1 MTSIPICSIIIVNY
15 QGLRQTKDCLKSLQ
29 KLAYPEQ
36 QLDLILIDNCS
47 QDESVNIL
55 GQLFPQVRV
64 FVNSENNFAK
74 ALNLGISQAKG
85 QYIGFLNN
93 DATLDSHWLEILVKL
108 LETNPNF
115 GAASG
120 KLLFKD
126 GRINSVGIQQLPNFY
141 WQDVG
146 FSEKDSGQYNTER
159 EVEGLCWAAV
169 LFRREC
175 LETVGQIDEDFVMYF
190 EDVEFSKRCQK
201 QGWKMLYTPTAIAH
215 HEYRGSSKGSKLTEY
230 FCNRNR
236 FLYLAKHEPLQL
248 AASIHTSDFFTN
260 KQYDLLLE
268 SLFVAIKKLYEYQK
282 PEIIE
287 IVLPQLS
294 EKLAVIYSRFQVDR
308 IFSRLQVVGGS
319 RKMSIAIYDHGLHF
333 IGGGQKYVAT
343 IASLLQNQFDITFI
357 ANKPV
362 TISDLESWYGLNLA
376 TSKIKVIPLQFY
388 EKRGMQCID
397 SSMIVEDIEN
407 PFDEI
412 ARESKNYDIFIN
424 ANQLEKVKP
433 LSPISIFFCHFPN
446 TFRNCHFAV
455 DDYTFI
461 IANSKFTVKW
471 LDKRWNLKP
480 TFMLYPPV
488 EMETVKVPKEKII
501 LAVGQFEAGGTKKQI
516 ELIQAFR
523 SLLVDYPEQMQGWRL
538 ILVGSSI
545 PKNPYLK
552 TVQNLLKQGSGAI
565 ALKVNADFD
574 EVKSLYASASIFW
587 HGCGLGEVNPQRCE
601 HFGMATVEAMQNS
614 CAPIVFNGG
623 GQPEIVENRRSG
635 FLFNTIEELCQH
647 SYKLIVNPDLLA
659 EIQAAAYERSQYFRL
674 PQFESKVKQFF
685 EILHQ
690 EYATIRL
697 PNPADVAQML
707 DKQLTDEA

>member
-1 MTSIPICSIIIVNY
+1 MTTLPICSFIIVNY
-15 QGLRQTKDCLKSLQ
+15 NGLRHTKDCLKSLQ
-29 KLAYPEQ
+29 KLAYPES
-36 QLDLILIDNCS
+36 QLDLIVIDNCS
-47 QDESVNIL
+47 QDDSVNAL
-55 GQLFPQVRV
+55 RQLFPKVRI
-64 FVNSENNFAK
+64 FVNTANNFAK
-74 ALNLGISQAKG
+74 ALNLGISEAKG

-93 DATLDSHWLEILVKL
+93 DATLDSHWLEILVKR
-108 LETNPNF
+108 LETDNKV

-126 GRINSVGIQQLPNFY
+126 GRINSAGIQQLPNFY

-146 FSEKDSGQYNTER
+146 FGEKDSGQYNTER

-175 LETVGQIDEDFVMYF
+175 LEDVGPIDEDFVMYF

-201 QGWKMLYTPTAIAH
+201 RDWKMLYTPAAIAH

-248 AASIHTSDFFTN
+248 VKSIHTSDFFSN
-260 KQYDLLLE
+260 KQYDLLFE
-268 SLFVAIKKLYEYQK
+268 SLFFAIKKLLDYQK
-282 PEIIE
+282 PEIVAA
-287 IVLPQLS
+287 VLPQLT
-294 EKLAVIYSRFQVDR
+294 EKLAVIYSRMKVDR
-308 IFSRLQVVGGS
+308 ILPRLEVVRGD

-343 IASLLQNQFDITFI
+343 IASLLQNEFDITFI

-362 TISDLESWYGLNLA
+362 AVSDLESWYGLNL
-376 TSKIKVIPLQFY
+376 SGCKVKIMPLAFY

-397 SSMIVEDIEN
+397 SSIIAEDMEN

-412 ARESKNYDIFIN
+412 ARESKNYDIFVN

-433 LSPISIFFCHFPN
+433 LSPISVFFCHFPN
-446 TFRNCHFAV
+446 TFRNRHFAV

-461 IANSKFTVKW
+461 IANSQFTVKW
-471 LDKRWNLKP
+471 LEKRWNLQP

-488 EMETVKVPKEKII
+488 EMATAKVSKEKII

-523 SLLVDYPEQMQGWRL
+523 SLLADYPDELQGWRL
-538 ILVGSSI
+538 ILAGSSV

-552 TVQNLLKQGSGAI
+552 TVQNLLKQDSRAI
-565 ALKVNADFD
+565 ELKVNGSLD
-574 EVKSLYASASIFW
+574 EVKSLYAKSSIFW
-587 HGCGLGEVNPQRCE
+587 HGCGLGEVNPQRFE
-601 HFGMATVEAMQNS
+601 HFGMATVEAMQNC
-614 CAPIVFNGG
+614 CAPIAFCGG
-623 GQPEIVENRRSG
+623 GQPEIVEHGRSG
-635 FLFNTIEELCQH
+635 FLFNTVEELCRYSHQ
-647 SYKLIVNPDLLA
+647 LIVNPDLLA
-659 EIQAAAYERSQYFRL
+659 ELQAGAQQRSQNFRL
-674 PQFESKVKQFF
+674 APFEHKVKSFF
-685 EILHQ
+685 EIIHQ

-697 PNPADVAQML
+697 PNPGEIAQML
-707 DKQLTDEA
+707 DRP

>member
-1 MTSIPICSIIIVNY
+1 MTTLPICSLIIVNY
-15 QGLRQTKDCLKSLQ
+15 NGLRHTKDCLKSLQ

-36 QLDLILIDNCS
+36 QLDLIVIDNCS
-47 QDESVNIL
+47 KDDSVKSL
-55 GQLFPQVRV
+55 GELFPKVRI
-64 FVNSENNFAK
+64 FVNTANNFAK
-74 ALNLGISQAKG
+74 ALNLGISEAKG
-85 QYIGFLNN
+85 QYIAFLNN
-93 DATLDSHWLEILVKL
+93 DATLESRWLEILVKR
-108 LETNPNF
+108 LETNNKI
-115 GAASG
+115 GATSG

-126 GRINSVGIQQLPNFY
+126 GRINSAGIQQLPNFY

-146 FSEKDSGQYNTER
+146 FGEKDSGQYDTER

-175 LETVGQIDEDFVMYF
+175 LEDVGPIDEDFVMYF
-190 EDVEFSKRCQK
+190 EDVEFAKRCHK
-201 QGWKMLYTPTAIAH
+201 RGWKMLYTPAAIAH

-248 AASIHTSDFFTN
+248 VSSIHTSDFFTN
-260 KQYDLLLE
+260 KQYDLLFE
-268 SLFVAIKKLYEYQK
+268 SLFVAIKKLLDYQK

-287 IVLPQLS
+287 TVIPQLS
-294 EKLAVIYSRFQVDR
+294 EKLAVIYSRMKVDR
-308 IFSRLQVVGGS
+308 ILPRLQVVRGD
-319 RKMSIAIYDHGLHF
+319 RKMSIGIYDHGLHF

-343 IASLLQNQFDITFI
+343 IAALLQNEFDITFI

-362 TISDLESWYGLNLA
+362 AVSDLESWYGLNL
-376 TSKIKVIPLQFY
+376 SGCKIKIIPLAFY

-397 SSMIVEDIEN
+397 SSIIVEDMEN

-412 ARESKNYDIFIN
+412 AKESKNYDIFLN

-446 TFRNCHFAV
+446 TFRNRHFAV

-461 IANSKFTVKW
+461 IANSQFTVKW
-471 LDKRWNLKP
+471 LEKRWDLKP
-480 TFMLYPPV
+480 TFLLYPPV
-488 EMETVKVPKEKII
+488 EMVTVKVPKENII

-516 ELIQAFR
+516 ELIKAFR
-523 SLLVDYPEQMQGWRL
+523 SLLADYPEDFQGWRL
-538 ILVGSSI
+538 ILAGSSI

-552 TVQNLLKQGSGAI
+552 TVQNLLKQDSRAI
-565 ALKVNADFD
+565 ELKVNADFD
-574 EVKSLYASASIFW
+574 EVKSLYAKASIFW
-587 HGCGLGEVNPQRCE
+587 HGCGLGEVNPQRFE

-623 GQPEIVENRRSG
+623 GQPEIVENGRSG
-635 FLFNTIEELCQH
+635 FLFNTVEELCQH
-647 SYKLIVNPDLLA
+647 SHQLIVNPDLLA
-659 EIQAAAYERSQYFRL
+659 ELQAGAQQRSQNFRL
-674 PQFESKVKQFF
+674 ARFEKKVKTFF
-685 EILHQ
+685 EIIQQ

-697 PNPADVAQML
+697 PNPADIAQML
-707 DKQLTDEA
+707 DRT

>member
-1 MTSIPICSIIIVNY
+1 MSALPICSIIIVNY
-15 QGLRQTKDCLKSLQ
+15 KGFRQTKDCLKSLE
-29 KLAYPEQ
+29 KLTYPAQ
-36 QLDLILIDNCS
+36 QLDIIVIDNCS
-47 QDESVNIL
+47 EDESVNSL
-55 GQLFPQVRV
+55 RELFPQIRL

-74 ALNLGISQAKG
+74 ALNLGIKEAKG

-93 DATLDSHWLEILVKL
+93 DATPDSQWLQILVKV
-108 LETNPNF
+108 LETNEKI

-126 GRINSVGIQQLPNFY
+126 GRINSVGIQQLTNFY

-146 FSEKDSGQYNTER
+146 FGEKDLGQYDTEK

-175 LETVGQIDEDFVMYF
+175 LADVGQIDEDFVMYF
-190 EDVEFSKRCQK
+190 EDVEYAKRCQK
-201 QGWKMLYTPTAIAH
+201 RGWKMLYTPNAIAH

-248 AASIHTSDFFTN
+248 AAAIHTSDFFTH
-260 KQYDLLLE
+260 KQYDFLFE
-268 SLFVAIKKLYEYQK
+268 SIFVAIKKLLDYQT
-282 PEIIE
+282 PEIVAT
-287 IVLPQLS
+287 VLPQLS
-294 EKLAVIYSRFQVDR
+294 ERLAVIYNRIKVDR
-308 IFSRLQVVGGS
+308 ILHRLQVIRGD
-319 RKMSIAIYDHGLHF
+319 RPMSIAIYDCGLHF

-343 IASLLQNQFDITFI
+343 IAALLQDRFNITFI

-362 TISDLESWYGLNLA
+362 TISELESWYGLNLA
-376 TSKIKVIPLQFY
+376 KCQVKVIPLAFY

-397 SSMIVEDIEN
+397 SSIIADDMEN

-412 ARESKNYDIFIN
+412 ARDSKNYDVFIN

-446 TFRNCHFAV
+446 AFRNRHFAV
-455 DDYTFI
+455 GDYTFI

-471 LDKRWNLKP
+471 LDKRWNLQP

-488 EMETVKVPKEKII
+488 EMVTVKVPKENII

-523 SLLVDYPEQMQGWRL
+523 SLQANHPEKMQGWRL
-538 ILVGSSI
+538 ILAGSSVA
-545 PKNPYLK
+545 KNPYLK
-552 TVQNLLKQGSGAI
+552 TVRDLLKADSRSIELQ
-565 ALKVNADFD
+565 VNADCD
-574 EVKSLYASASIFW
+574 EVKSLYAKASIFW
-587 HGCGLGEVNPQRCE
+587 HACGLGEVNPQRCE
-601 HFGMATVEAMQNS
+601 HFGMATVEAMQNN

-623 GQPEIVENRRSG
+623 GQIEIVESGRSG
-635 FLFNTIEELCQH
+635 FLFNSIDELCQH
-647 SYKLIVNPDLLA
+647 SYQLIVNPDLLA
-659 EIQAAAYERSQYFRL
+659 EIQEVACQRSQNFRL
-674 PQFESKVKQFF
+674 APFEKKVKDFF
-685 EILHQ
+685 EIIYR

-697 PNPADVAQML
+697 PNPGDFRF
-707 DKQLTDEA
+707 

>member
-1 MTSIPICSIIIVNY
+1 MTTLPICSLIIVNY
-15 QGLRQTKDCLKSLQ
+15 NGLRHTKDCLKSLQ
-29 KLAYPEQ
+29 KLAYPES
-36 QLDLILIDNCS
+36 QLDLIVIDNCS
-47 QDESVNIL
+47 QDDSVNSL
-55 GQLFPQVRV
+55 CELFPKVRI
-64 FVNSENNFAK
+64 FVNSANNFAK
-74 ALNLGISQAKG
+74 ALNLGISEAKG
-85 QYIGFLNN
+85 EYIGFLNN
-93 DATLDSHWLEILVKL
+93 DATLDSRWLEILVKR
-108 LETNPNF
+108 LETNKEV
-115 GAASG
+115 GATSG

-126 GRINSVGIQQLPNFY
+126 GRINSAGIQQLPNFY

-146 FSEKDSGQYNTER
+146 FAEKDSGQYDTER

-169 LFRREC
+169 LFCRKC
-175 LETVGQIDEDFVMYF
+175 LEDVGPIDEDFVMYF
-190 EDVEFSKRCQK
+190 EDVEFAKRCHK
-201 QGWKMLYTPTAIAH
+201 RGWKMLYTPAAIAH

-248 AASIHTSDFFTN
+248 VKGIHTSDFFTN
-260 KQYDLLLE
+260 KQYDLLFE
-268 SLFVAIKKLYEYQK
+268 SLFVAIKKLLDYQK

-287 IVLPQLS
+287 TVLPQLS
-294 EKLAVIYSRFQVDR
+294 EKLAVIYSRMKIDR
-308 IFSRLQVVGGS
+308 ILSRLQVVRGD

-343 IASLLQNQFDITFI
+343 LASLLQNEFDITFI

-362 TISDLESWYGLNLA
+362 AVSDLESWYGLNL
-376 TSKIKVIPLQFY
+376 SGCKIKIMPLAFY

-397 SSMIVEDIEN
+397 SSIIVEDMEN

-433 LSPISIFFCHFPN
+433 LSPISVFFCHFPN
-446 TFRNCHFAV
+446 TFRNRHFAV

-461 IANSKFTVKW
+461 IVNSQFTVKW
-471 LDKRWNLKP
+471 LEKRWNLQP
-480 TFMLYPPV
+480 TFLLYPPV
-488 EMETVKVPKEKII
+488 EMATVKVPKENII

-516 ELIQAFR
+516 ELIKAFR
-523 SLLVDYPEQMQGWRL
+523 SLLADYPEDFQGWRL

-552 TVQNLLKQGSGAI
+552 TVQNLLKQDSRAI
-565 ALKVNADFD
+565 ELKVNVDFD
-574 EVKSLYASASIFW
+574 EVKSLYARASIFW
-587 HGCGLGEVNPQRCE
+587 HGCGLGEVNPQRFE

-623 GQPEIVENRRSG
+623 GQPEIVEHGRSG
-635 FLFNTIEELCQH
+635 FVFNTVEELCQH
-647 SYKLIVNPDLLA
+647 SHQLIVNPDLLA
-659 EIQAAAYERSQYFRL
+659 ELQAGAQQRSQNFRIAH
-674 PQFESKVKQFF
+674 FEKKVNIFF
-685 EILHQ
+685 DILHQ

-697 PNPADVAQML
+697 PNPADIAQML
-707 DKQLTDEA
+707 DRT

>member
-1 MTSIPICSIIIVNY
+1 MTTLPICSLIIVNY
-15 QGLRQTKDCLKSLQ
+15 NGLRHTKDCLKSLQ
-29 KLAYPEQ
+29 KLAYPES
-36 QLDLILIDNCS
+36 QLDLIVIDNCS
-47 QDESVNIL
+47 QDDSVTSL
-55 GQLFPQVRV
+55 RELFPKVRI
-64 FVNSENNFAK
+64 FVNSANNFAK
-74 ALNLGISQAKG
+74 ALNLGISEAKG
-85 QYIGFLNN
+85 QYIAFLNN
-93 DATLDSHWLEILVKL
+93 DATLDSRWLEILVKR
-108 LETNPNF
+108 LETNKEV
-115 GAASG
+115 GATSG

-126 GRINSVGIQQLPNFY
+126 GRINSAGIQQLPNFY

-146 FSEKDSGQYNTER
+146 FGEKDSGQYDTEG

-175 LETVGQIDEDFVMYF
+175 LEDVGPIDEDFVMYF
-190 EDVEFSKRCQK
+190 EDVEFAKRCHK
-201 QGWKMLYTPTAIAH
+201 RGWKMLYTPAAIAH

-248 AASIHTSDFFTN
+248 VKGIHTSDFFSN
-260 KQYDLLLE
+260 KQYDLLFE
-268 SLFVAIKKLYEYQK
+268 SLFVAIKKLLDYQK

-287 IVLPQLS
+287 TVLPQLS
-294 EKLAVIYSRFQVDR
+294 EKLAVIYSRMKIDR
-308 IFSRLQVVGGS
+308 ILSRLQVVRGD

-343 IASLLQNQFDITFI
+343 LASLLQNEFDITFI

-362 TISDLESWYGLNLA
+362 AVSELESWYGLNL
-376 TSKIKVIPLQFY
+376 SGCKIKIMPLAFY

-397 SSMIVEDIEN
+397 SSIIVEDMEN

-433 LSPISIFFCHFPN
+433 LSPISVFFCHFPN
-446 TFRNCHFAV
+446 TFRNRHFAV

-461 IANSKFTVKW
+461 IVNSQFTVKW
-471 LDKRWNLKP
+471 LEKRWNLQP
-480 TFMLYPPV
+480 TFLLYPPV
-488 EMETVKVPKEKII
+488 EMATVKVPKENII

-516 ELIQAFR
+516 ELIKAFR
-523 SLLVDYPEQMQGWRL
+523 SLLADYPEDFQGWRL

-552 TVQNLLKQGSGAI
+552 TVQNLLKQDSRAI
-565 ALKVNADFD
+565 EIKVNVDFD
-574 EVKSLYASASIFW
+574 EVKSLYARASIFW
-587 HGCGLGEVNPQRCE
+587 HGCGLGEVNPQRFE

-623 GQPEIVENRRSG
+623 GQPEIVEHGRSG
-635 FLFNTIEELCQH
+635 FVFNTVEELCQH
-647 SYKLIVNPDLLA
+647 SHQLIVNPDLL
-659 EIQAAAYERSQYFRL
+659 EELQAGAQQRSQNFRIAH
-674 PQFESKVKQFF
+674 FEKKVNSFF
-685 EILHQ
+685 DILHQ

-697 PNPADVAQML
+697 PNPADIAQML
-707 DKQLTDEA
+707 DRT

>member
-1 MTSIPICSIIIVNY
+1 MLSIPICSLIIVNY
-15 QGLRQTKDCLKSLQ
+15 KGLRQTKDCLKSLQ
-29 KLAYPEQ
+29 KLAYPAQ

-47 QDESVNIL
+47 QDESVNTL
-55 GQLFPQVRV
+55 SELFPELRV

-74 ALNLGISQAKG
+74 ALNLGISKAKG
-85 QYIGFLNN
+85 EYIGFLNN

-108 LETNPNF
+108 LEKHPNA

-126 GRINSVGIQQLPNFY
+126 GRINSVGIQQLPNFF

-146 FSEKDSGQYNTER
+146 FGEKDSGQYNTER

-169 LFRREC
+169 LFRRKCIEN
-175 LETVGQIDEDFVMYF
+175 VGKVDEDFVMYF
-190 EDVEFSKRCQK
+190 EDVEFSQRCQK
-201 QGWKMLYTPTAIAH
+201 QGWKMIYTPTAIAH

-248 AASIHTSDFFTN
+248 AASIHTSDFFIH

-287 IVLPQLS
+287 TVLPQLS
-294 EKLAVIYSRFQVDR
+294 EKLAVIYSRIKVDR
-308 IFSRLQVVGGS
+308 ILSRLEVVGGI

-357 ANKPV
+357 ANKAV
-362 TISDLESWYGLNLA
+362 AISDLESWYGLKL
-376 TSKIKVIPLQFY
+376 SECKIKVIPLQFY

-397 SSMIVEDIEN
+397 SSIITDELEN

-412 ARESKNYDIFIN
+412 ARESKKYDIFLN

-433 LSPISIFFCHFPN
+433 LSPLSVFFCHFPN
-446 TFRNCHFAV
+446 TFRNRHFAV

-461 IANSKFTVKW
+461 IANSQFTVKW
-471 LDKRWNLKP
+471 LEKRWNLQP

-488 EMETVKVPKEKII
+488 EMATVKVPKEKII
-501 LAVGQFEAGGTKKQI
+501 LAVGQWEAGGTKKQI
-516 ELIQAFR
+516 ELIKAFR
-523 SLLVDYPEQMQGWRL
+523 SLLADYPEQLQGWRL
-538 ILVGSSI
+538 VLVGSSI

-552 TVQNLLKQGSGAI
+552 TVENLLKQGSGAI
-565 ALKVNADFD
+565 ELKVNAGLE
-574 EVKSLYASASIFW
+574 EVKSLYAKASIFW
-587 HGCGLGEVNPQRCE
+587 HACGLGEVNPQRFE
-601 HFGMATVEAMQNS
+601 HFGMATVEAMQNC

-623 GQPEIVENRRSG
+623 GQPEIVENGRSG
-635 FLFNTIEELCQH
+635 FLFNSVEELCYH
-647 SYKLIVNPDLLA
+647 SHQLIVNPDLLA
-659 EIQAAAYERSQYFRL
+659 EIQAAADRRSQYFRL
-674 PQFESKVKQFF
+674 AHFEQKVKEFF
-685 EILHQ
+685 EIIYQ

-697 PNPADVAQML
+697 PNPADVGQML
-707 DKQLTDEA
+707 DLDRE

>member
-1 MTSIPICSIIIVNY
+1 MNTLPICSLIIVNY
-15 QGLRQTKDCLKSLQ
+15 NGLRHTKDCLKSLQ
-29 KLAYPEQ
+29 KLAYPES
-36 QLDLILIDNCS
+36 QLDLIVIDNCS
-47 QDESVNIL
+47 QDDSVNAL
-55 GQLFPQVRV
+55 HELFPKVRI
-64 FVNSENNFAK
+64 FVNTANNFAK
-74 ALNLGISQAKG
+74 ALNLGISEAKG

-93 DATLDSHWLEILVKL
+93 DATLDSHWLEILVKR
-108 LETNPNF
+108 LETDNKV
-115 GAASG
+115 GATSG

-126 GRINSVGIQQLPNFY
+126 GRINSAGIQQLPNFY

-146 FSEKDSGQYNTER
+146 FGEKDTGQYDIQR

-175 LETVGQIDEDFVMYF
+175 LEDVGPIDEDFVMYF
-190 EDVEFSKRCQK
+190 EDVEFAKRCHK
-201 QGWKMLYTPTAIAH
+201 RGWKMLYTPAAIAH

-248 AASIHTSDFFTN
+248 VKAIHTSDFFTN
-260 KQYDLLLE
+260 KQYDLLFE
-268 SLFVAIKKLYEYQK
+268 SLFVAIKKLLDYQP
-282 PEIIE
+282 PEIVATI
-287 IVLPQLS
+287 LPQLS
-294 EKLAVIYSRFQVDR
+294 EKLAVIYSRMKVDR
-308 IFSRLQVVGGS
+308 ILPRLQVVRGD

-343 IASLLQNQFDITFI
+343 IASLLQNEFDITFI

-362 TISDLESWYGLNLA
+362 AVSDLESWYGLNL
-376 TSKIKVIPLQFY
+376 SGCKIKIIPLQFY

-397 SSMIVEDIEN
+397 SSIIAEDMEN

-433 LSPISIFFCHFPN
+433 LSPISVFFCHFPN
-446 TFRNCHFAV
+446 TFRNRHFAV

-471 LDKRWNLKP
+471 LEKRWNLQP

-488 EMETVKVPKEKII
+488 EMATAKVPKEKII

-516 ELIQAFR
+516 ELIEAFR
-523 SLLVDYPEQMQGWRL
+523 SLLADYPDQLQGWRL
-538 ILVGSSI
+538 ILAGSSV

-552 TVQNLLKQGSGAI
+552 TVQNLLKQDSRAI
-565 ALKVNADFD
+565 ELKVNCSLD
-574 EVKSLYASASIFW
+574 EVKLLYAKASIFW
-587 HGCGLGEVNPQRCE
+587 HGCGLGEVNPQRFE

-614 CAPIVFNGG
+614 CAPIAFCGG
-623 GQPEIVENRRSG
+623 GQPEIVEHGRSG
-635 FLFNTIEELCQH
+635 FLFNTVEELCRYSHQ
-647 SYKLIVNPDLLA
+647 LIVNPDLLA
-659 EIQAAAYERSQYFRL
+659 ELQAGAQQRSQNFRL
-674 PQFESKVKQFF
+674 APFEHKVKSFF
-685 EILHQ
+685 EIIHQ

-697 PNPADVAQML
+697 PNPGEIAQML
-707 DKQLTDEA
+707 DRP

>member
-1 MTSIPICSIIIVNY
+1 MTTLPICSLIIVNY
-15 QGLRQTKDCLKSLQ
+15 NGLRHTKDCLKSLQ

-36 QLDLILIDNCS
+36 QLDLIVIDNCS
-47 QDESVNIL
+47 QDDSVTSL
-55 GQLFPQVRV
+55 REVFPKVRI
-64 FVNSENNFAK
+64 FVNTANNFAK
-74 ALNLGISQAKG
+74 ALNLGISEAKG

-93 DATLDSHWLEILVKL
+93 DATLDSHWLEILVKR
-108 LETNPNF
+108 LETNKEV
-115 GAASG
+115 GATSG

-126 GRINSVGIQQLPNFY
+126 GRINSAGIQQLPNFY

-146 FSEKDSGQYNTER
+146 FGEKDSGQYDTER

-175 LETVGQIDEDFVMYF
+175 LEDVGPIDEDFVMYF
-190 EDVEFSKRCQK
+190 EDVEFAKRCHK
-201 QGWKMLYTPTAIAH
+201 RGWKMLYTPAAIAH

-236 FLYLAKHEPLQL
+236 FLYLAKHEALQL
-248 AASIHTSDFFTN
+248 VKGIHTSDFFTN
-260 KQYDLLLE
+260 KQYDLLFE
-268 SLFVAIKKLYEYQK
+268 SLFVAIKKLLDYQK

-287 IVLPQLS
+287 TVLPQLS
-294 EKLAVIYSRFQVDR
+294 EKLAVIYSRMKIDR
-308 IFSRLQVVGGS
+308 ILSRLQVVRGD

-343 IASLLQNQFDITFI
+343 IASLLQNEFDITFI

-362 TISDLESWYGLNLA
+362 AVSDLESWYGLNL
-376 TSKIKVIPLQFY
+376 SGCKIKIMPLAFY

-397 SSMIVEDIEN
+397 SSIIVEDMEN

-433 LSPISIFFCHFPN
+433 LSPISVFFCHFPN
-446 TFRNCHFAV
+446 TFRNRHFAV

-461 IANSKFTVKW
+461 IANSQFTVKW
-471 LDKRWNLKP
+471 LEKRWNLKP
-480 TFMLYPPV
+480 TFLLYPPV
-488 EMETVKVPKEKII
+488 EMATVKVPKEKII

-516 ELIQAFR
+516 ELIKAFR
-523 SLLVDYPEQMQGWRL
+523 SLRGDYPEEFQGWRL
-538 ILVGSSI
+538 ILAGSSI

-552 TVQNLLKQGSGAI
+552 TVQNLLKQDSRAI
-565 ALKVNADFD
+565 ELKVNADFAQ
-574 EVKSLYASASIFW
+574 VKSLYAKASIFW
-587 HGCGLGEVNPQRCE
+587 HGCGLGEVNPQRFE

-623 GQPEIVENRRSG
+623 GQPEIVEHGRSG
-635 FLFNTIEELCQH
+635 FLFNTVEELCQH
-647 SYKLIVNPDLLA
+647 SHQLIVNPDLLA
-659 EIQAAAYERSQYFRL
+659 ELQAGAQQRSQNFRL
-674 PQFESKVKQFF
+674 ARFDKKVNSFF

-697 PNPADVAQML
+697 PNPADIAQML
-707 DKQLTDEA
+707 DRT

>member
-1 MTSIPICSIIIVNY
+1 MTALPICSLIIVNY
-15 QGLRQTKDCLKSLQ
+15 NGLRHTKDCLKSLQ
-29 KLAYPEQ
+29 KLAYPES
-36 QLDLILIDNCS
+36 QLDLIVIDNCS
-47 QDESVNIL
+47 QDDSVNSL
-55 GQLFPQVRV
+55 RELFPKVRI
-64 FVNSENNFAK
+64 FVNTANNFAK
-74 ALNLGISQAKG
+74 ALNLGISEAKG

-93 DATLDSHWLEILVKL
+93 DATLDSRWLEILVKV
-108 LETNPNF
+108 LETHKKI
-115 GAASG
+115 GATSG

-126 GRINSVGIQQLPNFY
+126 GRINSAGIQQLPNFY
-141 WQDVG
+141 WRDVG
-146 FSEKDSGQYNTER
+146 FGEKDSGQYDTER

-169 LFRREC
+169 LFRKEC
-175 LETVGQIDEDFVMYF
+175 IEDVGPIDEDFVMYF
-190 EDVEFSKRCQK
+190 EDVEFAKRCHK
-201 QGWKMLYTPTAIAH
+201 RGWKMLYTPAAIAH

-248 AASIHTSDFFTN
+248 VKGIHTSDFFTN
-260 KQYDLLLE
+260 KQYDLLFE
-268 SLFVAIKKLYEYQK
+268 SLFVGIKKLLDYQK

-287 IVLPQLS
+287 TVLPQLS
-294 EKLAVIYSRFQVDR
+294 EKLAVIYSRMKIDR
-308 IFSRLQVVGGS
+308 ILSRLQVVRGD

-343 IASLLQNQFDITFI
+343 LASLLQNEFEITFI
-357 ANKPV
+357 ANKAV
-362 TISDLESWYGLNLA
+362 AISDLESWYGLNL
-376 TSKIKVIPLQFY
+376 SGCQIKIIPLAFY

-397 SSMIVEDIEN
+397 SSIIVEDMEN

-446 TFRNCHFAV
+446 TFRNRHFAV

-461 IANSKFTVKW
+461 IANSQFTVKW
-471 LDKRWNLKP
+471 LEKRWNLQP
-480 TFMLYPPV
+480 TFLLYPPI
-488 EMETVKVPKEKII
+488 EMATVKVPKEKII

-523 SLLVDYPEQMQGWRL
+523 SLLADYPEEFQEWRL
-538 ILVGSSI
+538 VLAGSSI

-552 TVQNLLKQGSGAI
+552 TVQNLLKQDSRAI
-565 ALKVNADFD
+565 ELKVNADFD
-574 EVKSLYASASIFW
+574 EVKSLYARASIFW
-587 HGCGLGEVNPQRCE
+587 HGCGLGEVNPQRFE

-623 GQPEIVENRRSG
+623 GQPEIVEHGRSG
-635 FLFNTIEELCQH
+635 FLFNTVEELCQH
-647 SYKLIVNPDLLA
+647 SHQLIVNPDLLA
-659 EIQAAAYERSQYFRL
+659 ELQTGAQQRSQNFRL
-674 PQFESKVKQFF
+674 ARFDKKVKSFF
-685 EILHQ
+685 EIIHQ

-697 PNPADVAQML
+697 PNPADIAQML
-707 DKQLTDEA
+707 

>member
-1 MTSIPICSIIIVNY
+1 MTTLPICSFIIVNY
-15 QGLRQTKDCLKSLQ
+15 NGLRHTKDCLKSLQ
-29 KLAYPEQ
+29 KLAYPES
-36 QLDLILIDNCS
+36 QLDLIVIDNCS
-47 QDESVNIL
+47 QDDSVSSL
-55 GQLFPQVRV
+55 RELFPKVRI
-64 FVNSENNFAK
+64 FVNTANNFAK
-74 ALNLGISQAKG
+74 ALNLGISEAKG

-93 DATLDSHWLEILVKL
+93 DATLECHWLEILVKR
-108 LETNPNF
+108 LETEKKI

-126 GRINSVGIQQLPNFY
+126 GRINSAGIQQLPNFY

-146 FSEKDSGQYNTER
+146 FGEKDSGQYNTER

-175 LETVGQIDEDFVMYF
+175 LEDVGPIDEDFVMYF

-201 QGWKMLYTPTAIAH
+201 RGWKMLYTPAAIAH

-248 AASIHTSDFFTN
+248 VKSIHTSDFFSN
-260 KQYDLLLE
+260 KQYDLLFE
-268 SLFVAIKKLYEYQK
+268 SLFFAIKKLLDYQK
-282 PEIIE
+282 PEIVAT
-287 IVLPQLS
+287 VLPQLT
-294 EKLAVIYSRFQVDR
+294 EKLAVIYSRMKIDR
-308 IFSRLQVVGGS
+308 ILPRLEVVRGD

-343 IASLLQNQFDITFI
+343 IASLLQNEFDITFI

-362 TISDLESWYGLNLA
+362 AVSDLESWYGLNL
-376 TSKIKVIPLQFY
+376 SGCKIKIIPLQFY

-397 SSMIVEDIEN
+397 SSIIAEDMEN

-412 ARESKNYDIFIN
+412 ARESKNYDLFVN

-433 LSPISIFFCHFPN
+433 LSPISVFFCHFPN
-446 TFRNCHFAV
+446 TFRNRHFAV

-461 IANSKFTVKW
+461 IANSQFTVKW
-471 LDKRWNLKP
+471 LEKRWNLQP

-488 EMETVKVPKEKII
+488 EMATAKVSKEKII

-523 SLLVDYPEQMQGWRL
+523 NLLADYPDELQGWRL
-538 ILVGSSI
+538 ILAGSSV

-552 TVQNLLKQGSGAI
+552 AVHNLLKQDSRAI
-565 ALKVNADFD
+565 ELKVNGSLD
-574 EVKSLYASASIFW
+574 EIKLLYAKSSIFW
-587 HGCGLGEVNPQRCE
+587 HGCGLGEVNPQRFE

-614 CAPIVFNGG
+614 CAPIAFCGG
-623 GQPEIVENRRSG
+623 GQPEIVEHGRSG
-635 FLFNTIEELCQH
+635 FLFNTVEELCHYSHQ
-647 SYKLIVNPDLLA
+647 LIVNPDLLA
-659 EIQAAAYERSQYFRL
+659 ELQAGAQQRSQNFRL
-674 PQFESKVKQFF
+674 PPFEHKVKSFF
-685 EILHQ
+685 EIIHQ

-697 PNPADVAQML
+697 PNPGEIAQML
-707 DKQLTDEA
+707 DRP

>member
-1 MTSIPICSIIIVNY
+1 MIVLPICSLIIVNY
-15 QGLRQTKDCLKSLQ
+15 NGLRHTKDCLKSLQ

-36 QLDLILIDNCS
+36 QLDLIVIDNCS
-47 QDESVNIL
+47 QDDSVNSL
-55 GQLFPQVRV
+55 RELFPKVRI
-64 FVNSENNFAK
+64 FVNSANNFAK
-74 ALNLGISQAKG
+74 ALNLGISEAKG
-85 QYIGFLNN
+85 QYIAFLNN
-93 DATLDSHWLEILVKL
+93 DATLDNRWLDILVTI
-108 LETNPNF
+108 LETNKKV
-115 GAASG
+115 GATSG

-126 GRINSVGIQQLPNFY
+126 GRINSAGIQQLPNFY

-146 FSEKDSGQYNTER
+146 FGEKDSGQYDTER

-175 LETVGQIDEDFVMYF
+175 LEDVGPIDEDFVMYF
-190 EDVEFSKRCQK
+190 EDVEFAKRCHK
-201 QGWKMLYTPTAIAH
+201 RGWKMLYTPAAIAH

-248 AASIHTSDFFTN
+248 VKAIHTSDFFTN
-260 KQYDLLLE
+260 KQYDLLFE
-268 SLFVAIKKLYEYQK
+268 SLFVAIKKLLDYQK

-287 IVLPQLS
+287 TVIPQLS
-294 EKLAVIYSRFQVDR
+294 EKLAVIYSRMKVDR
-308 IFSRLQVVGGS
+308 ILSRLQVVRGD

-343 IASLLQNQFDITFI
+343 LASLLQNEFDITFI

-362 TISDLESWYGLNLA
+362 AISDLESWYGLNL
-376 TSKIKVIPLQFY
+376 SECKIKIMPLAFY

-397 SSMIVEDIEN
+397 SSIIVEDVEN

-446 TFRNCHFAV
+446 TFRNRHFAV

-461 IANSKFTVKW
+461 IANSQFTVKW
-471 LDKRWNLKP
+471 LEKRWNLKP
-480 TFMLYPPV
+480 TFLLYPPV
-488 EMETVKVPKEKII
+488 EMATVKVPKENII

-516 ELIQAFR
+516 ELIKAFR
-523 SLLVDYPEQMQGWRL
+523 SLLADYPQEFQGWRL
-538 ILVGSSI
+538 ILAGSSI

-552 TVQNLLKQGSGAI
+552 TVQNLLKQDSRAI
-565 ALKVNADFD
+565 ELKVNADFD
-574 EVKSLYASASIFW
+574 EVKSLYARASIFW
-587 HGCGLGEVNPQRCE
+587 HGCGLGEVNPQRFE

-623 GQPEIVENRRSG
+623 GQPEIVEHGRSG
-635 FLFNTIEELCQH
+635 FLFNTVEELSQH
-647 SYKLIVNPDLLA
+647 SHQLIVNPDLLA
-659 EIQAAAYERSQYFRL
+659 ELQAGAQQRSQNFRL
-674 PQFESKVKQFF
+674 ARFDKKVKSFF
-685 EILHQ
+685 EIIHQ

-697 PNPADVAQML
+697 PNPADIAQML
-707 DKQLTDEA
+707 ESDRG

>member
-1 MTSIPICSIIIVNY
+1 MTTLPICSLIIVNY
-15 QGLRQTKDCLKSLQ
+15 NGLRHTKDCLKSLQ
-29 KLAYPEQ
+29 KLAYPES
-36 QLDLILIDNCS
+36 QLDLIVIDNCS
-47 QDESVNIL
+47 QDDSVTSL
-55 GQLFPQVRV
+55 RELFPKVRI
-64 FVNSENNFAK
+64 FVNSANNFAK
-74 ALNLGISQAKG
+74 ALNLGIREAKG
-85 QYIGFLNN
+85 EYIAFLNN
-93 DATLDSHWLEILVKL
+93 DATLDSRWLEILVKI
-108 LETNPNF
+108 LETNNKV
-115 GAASG
+115 GATSG

-126 GRINSVGIQQLPNFY
+126 GRINSAGIQQLPNYY

-146 FSEKDSGQYNTER
+146 FGEKDSGQYDTER

-175 LETVGQIDEDFVMYF
+175 LEDVGPIDEDFVMYF
-190 EDVEFSKRCQK
+190 EDVEFAKRCHK
-201 QGWKMLYTPTAIAH
+201 RGWKMLYTPAAIAH

-248 AASIHTSDFFTN
+248 VKGIHTSDFFTN
-260 KQYDLLLE
+260 KQYDLLFE
-268 SLFVAIKKLYEYQK
+268 SLFVAIKKLLDYQK

-287 IVLPQLS
+287 TVLPQLS
-294 EKLAVIYSRFQVDR
+294 EKLAVIYSRMKIDR
-308 IFSRLQVVGGS
+308 ILSRLQVVRGD

-343 IASLLQNQFDITFI
+343 IASLLQNEFDITFI

-362 TISDLESWYGLNLA
+362 AVSDLESWYGLNL
-376 TSKIKVIPLQFY
+376 SGCKIKIMPLAFY

-397 SSMIVEDIEN
+397 SSIIVEDMEN

-433 LSPISIFFCHFPN
+433 LSPISVFFCHFPN
-446 TFRNCHFAV
+446 TFRNRHFAV

-461 IANSKFTVKW
+461 IANSQFTVKW
-471 LDKRWNLKP
+471 LEKRWNLQP
-480 TFMLYPPV
+480 TFLLYPPV
-488 EMETVKVPKEKII
+488 EMATVKVPKEKII

-516 ELIQAFR
+516 ELIKAFR
-523 SLLVDYPEQMQGWRL
+523 SLRGDYPEEFQGWRL
-538 ILVGSSI
+538 ILAGSSI

-552 TVQNLLKQGSGAI
+552 TVQNLLKQDSRAI
-565 ALKVNADFD
+565 ELKVNADFD
-574 EVKSLYASASIFW
+574 EVKSLYAKASIFW
-587 HGCGLGEVNPQRCE
+587 HGCGLGEVNPQRFE

-623 GQPEIVENRRSG
+623 GQPEIVEHGRSG
-635 FLFNTIEELCQH
+635 FVFNTVEELCQH
-647 SYKLIVNPDLLA
+647 SHQLIVNPDLLA
-659 EIQAAAYERSQYFRL
+659 ELQAGAQQRSQNFRL
-674 PQFESKVKQFF
+674 AHFEKKVNSFF
-685 EILHQ
+685 DIIHQ

-697 PNPADVAQML
+697 PNPADIAQML
-707 DKQLTDEA
+707 DRT

>member
-1 MTSIPICSIIIVNY
+1 MTTLPICSLIIVNY
-15 QGLRQTKDCLKSLQ
+15 NGLRHTKDCLKSLQ

-36 QLDLILIDNCS
+36 QLDLIVIDNCS
-47 QDESVNIL
+47 KDDSVNSL
-55 GQLFPQVRV
+55 CELFPKVRI
-64 FVNSENNFAK
+64 FVNTANNFAK

-93 DATLDSHWLEILVKL
+93 DATLDSHWLEILVKR
-108 LETNPNF
+108 LETNNKI
-115 GAASG
+115 GATSG

-126 GRINSVGIQQLPNFY
+126 GRINSAGIQQLPNFY
-141 WQDVG
+141 WRDVG
-146 FSEKDSGQYNTER
+146 FGEKDSGQYDTER

-175 LETVGQIDEDFVMYF
+175 LEDVGPIDEDFVMYF
-190 EDVEFSKRCQK
+190 EDVEFAKRCHK
-201 QGWKMLYTPTAIAH
+201 RGWKMLYTPAAIAH

-248 AASIHTSDFFTN
+248 VSSIHTSDFFTH
-260 KQYDLLLE
+260 KQYDLLFE
-268 SLFVAIKKLYEYQK
+268 SLFVAIKKLGDYQK
-282 PEIIE
+282 PEIIAT
-287 IVLPQLS
+287 VLSQLS
-294 EKLAVIYSRFQVDR
+294 EKLAVIYSRLKVDR
-308 IFSRLQVVGGS
+308 ILSRLQVVRGD

-343 IASLLQNQFDITFI
+343 IASLLQNEFDITFI
-357 ANKPV
+357 ANKAV
-362 TISDLESWYGLNLA
+362 AVSDLESWYGLNL
-376 TSKIKVIPLQFY
+376 SGCKIKIIPLGFY

-397 SSMIVEDIEN
+397 SSIIVEDMDN

-412 ARESKNYDIFIN
+412 AIESKNYDIFIN

-446 TFRNCHFAV
+446 TFRNRHFAV

-461 IANSKFTVKW
+461 IANSQFTVKW

-488 EMETVKVPKEKII
+488 EMATVKVAKEKII

-523 SLLVDYPEQMQGWRL
+523 SLLADYTEEFQGWRL
-538 ILVGSSI
+538 VLVGSSI
-545 PKNPYLK
+545 PRNPYLK
-552 TVQNLLKQGSGAI
+552 TVQNLLKQDSRAI
-565 ALKVNADFD
+565 EVKVNADLD
-574 EVKSLYASASIFW
+574 EVKSLYARASIFW
-587 HGCGLGEVNPQRCE
+587 HGCGLGEVNPQRFE
-601 HFGMATVEAMQNS
+601 HFGMATVEAMQNY

-623 GQPEIVENRRSG
+623 GQPEIVQHGRSG
-635 FLFNTIEELCQH
+635 FLFNTVEELCQH
-647 SYKLIVNPDLLA
+647 SHQLIVNPDLLA
-659 EIQAAAYERSQYFRL
+659 ELQAGAQQRSQNFRL
-674 PQFESKVKQFF
+674 ARFEEKVKSFF
-685 EILHQ
+685 EIIHQ

-697 PNPADVAQML
+697 PNPADVAQMVES
-707 DKQLTDEA
+707 DRKR

>member
-1 MTSIPICSIIIVNY
+1 MTALPICSLIIVNY
-15 QGLRQTKDCLKSLQ
+15 NGLRHTKDCLKSLQ
-29 KLAYPEQ
+29 KLAYPES
-36 QLDLILIDNCS
+36 QLDLMVIDNCS
-47 QDESVNIL
+47 QDDSVTSL
-55 GQLFPQVRV
+55 RELFPKVRI
-64 FVNSENNFAK
+64 FVNSANNFAK
-74 ALNLGISQAKG
+74 ALNLGISEAKG

-93 DATLDSHWLEILVKL
+93 DATLDSRWLEILVKV
-108 LETNPNF
+108 LETNKKV
-115 GAASG
+115 GATSG

-126 GRINSVGIQQLPNFY
+126 GRINSAGIQQLPNFY

-146 FSEKDSGQYNTER
+146 FGEKDAGQYDTER

-169 LFRREC
+169 LFRKEC
-175 LETVGQIDEDFVMYF
+175 IEDVGPIDEDFVMYF
-190 EDVEFSKRCQK
+190 EDVEFAKRCHK
-201 QGWKMLYTPTAIAH
+201 RGWKMLYTPAAIAH

-248 AASIHTSDFFTN
+248 VKGIHTSDFFTN
-260 KQYDLLLE
+260 KQYDLLFE
-268 SLFVAIKKLYEYQK
+268 SLFVGIKKLLDYQK
-282 PEIIE
+282 LEIIE
-287 IVLPQLS
+287 TVLPQLS
-294 EKLAVIYSRFQVDR
+294 EKLAVIYSRMKIDR
-308 IFSRLQVVGGS
+308 ILSRLQVVRGD

-343 IASLLQNQFDITFI
+343 LASLLQNEFEITFI

-362 TISDLESWYGLNLA
+362 AISDLESWYGLNL
-376 TSKIKVIPLQFY
+376 SGCKIKIIPLAFY

-397 SSMIVEDIEN
+397 SSMIVEDMEN

-446 TFRNCHFAV
+446 TFRNRHFAV

-461 IANSKFTVKW
+461 IANSQFTVKW
-471 LDKRWNLKP
+471 LEKRWNLQP
-480 TFMLYPPV
+480 TFLLYPPV
-488 EMETVKVPKEKII
+488 EMATVKVPKEKII

-523 SLLVDYPEQMQGWRL
+523 SLLADYPEDFQGWRL
-538 ILVGSSI
+538 ILAGSSI

-552 TVQNLLKQGSGAI
+552 TVQNLLKQDSRAI
-565 ALKVNADFD
+565 EIKVNADFD
-574 EVKSLYASASIFW
+574 EVKSLYTRASIFW
-587 HGCGLGEVNPQRCE
+587 HGCGLGEVNPQRFE

-614 CAPIVFNGG
+614 CVPIVFNGG
-623 GQPEIVENRRSG
+623 GQPEIVENGRSG
-635 FLFNTIEELCQH
+635 FLFNTVEELCQH
-647 SYKLIVNPDLLA
+647 SRQLIVNPDLLA
-659 EIQAAAYERSQYFRL
+659 ELQAGAQQRSQNFRL
-674 PQFESKVKQFF
+674 ARFEEKVKSFF
-685 EILHQ
+685 EILYQ

-697 PNPADVAQML
+697 PNPADIAQML
-707 DKQLTDEA
+707 

>member
-1 MTSIPICSIIIVNY
+1 MTVLPICSLIVVNY
-15 QGLRQTKDCLKSLQ
+15 NGLRHTKDCLKSLQ
-29 KLAYPEQ
+29 KLAYPES
-36 QLDLILIDNCS
+36 QLDLIVIDNCS
-47 QDESVNIL
+47 QDDSVNSL
-55 GQLFPQVRV
+55 RELFPKVRI
-64 FVNSENNFAK
+64 FVNSANNFAK
-74 ALNLGISQAKG
+74 ALNLGITEAKG

-93 DATLDSHWLEILVKL
+93 DATLDSHWLEILVKR
-108 LETNPNF
+108 LENNKKV
-115 GAASG
+115 GATSG

-126 GRINSVGIQQLPNFY
+126 GRINSAGIQQLPNFY
-141 WQDVG
+141 WRDVG
-146 FSEKDSGQYNTER
+146 FGEKDSGQYDTEK

-175 LETVGQIDEDFVMYF
+175 LEDVGPIDEDFVMYF
-190 EDVEFSKRCQK
+190 EDVEFAKRCHK
-201 QGWKMLYTPTAIAH
+201 RGWKMLYTPAAIAH

-248 AASIHTSDFFTN
+248 VKGIHTSDFFTN
-260 KQYDLLLE
+260 KQYDLLFE
-268 SLFVAIKKLYEYQK
+268 SLFVAIKKLLDYQK

-287 IVLPQLS
+287 TVLPQLS
-294 EKLAVIYSRFQVDR
+294 EKLAVIYSRMKIDR
-308 IFSRLQVVGGS
+308 ILSRLQVVRGD

-343 IASLLQNQFDITFI
+343 IASLLQNEFDITFI

-362 TISDLESWYGLNLA
+362 AVSDLESWYGLNLSGC
-376 TSKIKVIPLQFY
+376 TIKIMPLAFY

-397 SSMIVEDIEN
+397 SSIIVEDMEN

-446 TFRNCHFAV
+446 TFRNRHFAV

-461 IANSKFTVKW
+461 IANSQFTVKW
-471 LDKRWNLKP
+471 LEKRWNLQP
-480 TFMLYPPV
+480 TFLLYPPV
-488 EMETVKVPKEKII
+488 EMATVKVPKENII

-523 SLLVDYPEQMQGWRL
+523 SLLRDYPEEFQGWRL
-538 ILVGSSI
+538 VLAGSSI

-552 TVQNLLKQGSGAI
+552 TVQNLLKQDSRAI
-565 ALKVNADFD
+565 ELKVNAHFD
-574 EVKSLYASASIFW
+574 EVKSLYARASIFW
-587 HGCGLGEVNPQRCE
+587 HGCGLGEVNPQRFE

-623 GQPEIVENRRSG
+623 GQPEIVEHGRSG
-635 FLFNTIEELCQH
+635 FLFNTVEELCQH
-647 SYKLIVNPDLLA
+647 SHQLIVNPDLLA
-659 EIQAAAYERSQYFRL
+659 ELQAGAQQRSQNFRL
-674 PQFESKVKQFF
+674 ARFEEKVKSFF
-685 EILHQ
+685 DIIHQ

-697 PNPADVAQML
+697 PNPADIAQML
-707 DKQLTDEA
+707 DRT

>member
-1 MTSIPICSIIIVNY
+1 MIVLPICSLIIVNY
-15 QGLRQTKDCLKSLQ
+15 NGLRHTKDCLKSLQ
-29 KLAYPEQ
+29 KLAYPES
-36 QLDLILIDNCS
+36 QLDLIVIDNCS
-47 QDESVNIL
+47 QDDSVNSL
-55 GQLFPQVRV
+55 RELFPKVRI
-64 FVNSENNFAK
+64 FVNSANNFAK
-74 ALNLGISQAKG
+74 ALNLGISEAKG

-93 DATLDSHWLEILVKL
+93 DATLDSRWLEILVQI
-108 LETNPNF
+108 LETNNKI
-115 GAASG
+115 GATSG

-126 GRINSVGIQQLPNFY
+126 GRINSAGIQQLPNFY
-141 WQDVG
+141 WRDVG
-146 FSEKDSGQYNTER
+146 FGEKDSGQYDTEG

-175 LETVGQIDEDFVMYF
+175 LEDVGPIDEDFVMYF
-190 EDVEFSKRCQK
+190 EDVEFAKRCHK
-201 QGWKMLYTPTAIAH
+201 RGWKMLYTPAALAH

-248 AASIHTSDFFTN
+248 VKGIHTSDFFTN
-260 KQYDLLLE
+260 KQYDLLFE
-268 SLFVAIKKLYEYQK
+268 SLFVAIKKLLDYQK

-287 IVLPQLS
+287 TVIPQLS
-294 EKLAVIYSRFQVDR
+294 EKLAVIYSRLKVDR
-308 IFSRLQVVGGS
+308 ILSRLQVVRGD

-343 IASLLQNQFDITFI
+343 LASLLQNEFEITFI

-362 TISDLESWYGLNLA
+362 AVSDLESWYGLNL
-376 TSKIKVIPLQFY
+376 SECKIKIMPLAFY

-397 SSMIVEDIEN
+397 SSIIVEDMEN

-433 LSPISIFFCHFPN
+433 LSPISVFFCHFPN
-446 TFRNCHFAV
+446 TFRNRHFAV

-461 IANSKFTVKW
+461 IANSQFTVKW
-471 LDKRWNLKP
+471 LEKRWNLQP
-480 TFMLYPPV
+480 TFMLYPPI
-488 EMETVKVPKEKII
+488 EMATVKVAKENII

-523 SLLVDYPEQMQGWRL
+523 SLLADYPEELQGWRL
-538 ILVGSSI
+538 ILAGSSI
-545 PKNPYLK
+545 PRNPYLK
-552 TVQNLLKQGSGAI
+552 TVQNLLKQDSRAI
-565 ALKVNADFD
+565 ELKVNADFD
-574 EVKSLYASASIFW
+574 EVKSLYARASIFW
-587 HGCGLGEVNPQRCE
+587 HACGLGEVNPQRFE

-623 GQPEIVENRRSG
+623 GQPEIVEHGRSG
-635 FLFNTIEELCQH
+635 FLFNTVEELCQH
-647 SYKLIVNPDLLA
+647 SHQLIVNPDLLA
-659 EIQAAAYERSQYFRL
+659 ELQTGAQQRSQNFRL
-674 PQFESKVKQFF
+674 ARFDKKVKSFF
-685 EILHQ
+685 EIIHQ

-697 PNPADVAQML
+697 PNPADIAQML
-707 DKQLTDEA
+707 

>member
-1 MTSIPICSIIIVNY
+1 MTALPICSLIIVNY
-15 QGLRQTKDCLKSLQ
+15 NGLRHTKDCLKSLQ
-29 KLAYPEQ
+29 KLAYPES
-36 QLDLILIDNCS
+36 QLDLIVIDNCS
-47 QDESVNIL
+47 KDDSVNSL
-55 GQLFPQVRV
+55 RELFPKVRI
-64 FVNSENNFAK
+64 FVNSANNFAK
-74 ALNLGISQAKG
+74 ALNLGISEAKG

-93 DATLDSHWLEILVKL
+93 DATLDSRWLEVIVKI
-108 LETNPNF
+108 LETNKKI
-115 GAASG
+115 GATSG

-126 GRINSVGIQQLPNFY
+126 GRINSAGIQQLPNFY
-141 WQDVG
+141 WRDVG
-146 FSEKDSGQYNTER
+146 FGEKDSGQYDTER

-175 LETVGQIDEDFVMYF
+175 LEDVGPIDEDFVMYF
-190 EDVEFSKRCQK
+190 EDVEFSKRCHK
-201 QGWKMLYTPTAIAH
+201 RGWKMLYTPAAIAH

-248 AASIHTSDFFTN
+248 VKGIHTSDFFTN
-260 KQYDLLLE
+260 KQYDLLFE
-268 SLFVAIKKLYEYQK
+268 SLFVAIKKLLDYQK

-287 IVLPQLS
+287 TVIPQLS
-294 EKLAVIYSRFQVDR
+294 EKLAVIYSRMQVDR
-308 IFSRLQVVGGS
+308 ILSRLQVVRGD

-343 IASLLQNQFDITFI
+343 LASLLQNEFDITFI

-362 TISDLESWYGLNLA
+362 AISDLESWYGLNL
-376 TSKIKVIPLQFY
+376 SECKIKIMPLAFY

-397 SSMIVEDIEN
+397 SSIIVEDMDN

-446 TFRNCHFAV
+446 TFRNRHFAV
-455 DDYTFI
+455 DDYTFF
-461 IANSKFTVKW
+461 IANSQFTVKW
-471 LDKRWNLKP
+471 LEKRWNLKP
-480 TFMLYPPV
+480 TFLLYPPV
-488 EMETVKVPKEKII
+488 EMATVKVPKEKII

-523 SLLVDYPEQMQGWRL
+523 NLLADYPEEFQGWRL
-538 ILVGSSI
+538 ILAGSSI
-545 PKNPYLK
+545 PRNPYLK
-552 TVQNLLKQGSGAI
+552 TVQNLLKQDSRAI
-565 ALKVNADFD
+565 ELKVNADFD
-574 EVKSLYASASIFW
+574 EVKSLYARASIFW
-587 HGCGLGEVNPQRCE
+587 HACGLGEVNPQRFE

-623 GQPEIVENRRSG
+623 GQPEIVEHGRSG
-635 FLFNTIEELCQH
+635 FLFNTVEELCQH
-647 SYKLIVNPDLLA
+647 SHQLIVNPNLLA
-659 EIQAAAYERSQYFRL
+659 ELQTGAQQRSQNFRL
-674 PQFESKVKQFF
+674 ARFDKKVKSFF
-685 EILHQ
+685 EIIHQ

-697 PNPADVAQML
+697 PNPADIAQML
-707 DKQLTDEA
+707 